1 MRYFIILNVLNNIE
15 FLFFYFIF
23 RLLILTSFYL
33 LNEVLSIFNILELFC
48 IFRVELLLLV
58 IF

>member
-1 MRYFIILNVLNNIE
+1 MRYFIILNVLNDIE
-15 FLFFYFIF
+15 FLLFYFIF
-23 RLLILTSFYL
+23 RLLIFTSFYL
-33 LNEVLSIFNILELFC
+33 LNEVLPIFNILELLC

>member
-15 FLFFYFIF
+15 FLLFNFIF

-33 LNEVLSIFNILELFC
+33 LNEVLPIFNIFELLC
-48 IFRVELLLLV
+48 LFRVELLLLV

>member
-15 FLFFYFIF
+15 FLLFNFIF

-33 LNEVLSIFNILELFC
+33 LNEVLPIFNILELLC
-48 IFRVELLLLV
+48 LFRVELLLLV